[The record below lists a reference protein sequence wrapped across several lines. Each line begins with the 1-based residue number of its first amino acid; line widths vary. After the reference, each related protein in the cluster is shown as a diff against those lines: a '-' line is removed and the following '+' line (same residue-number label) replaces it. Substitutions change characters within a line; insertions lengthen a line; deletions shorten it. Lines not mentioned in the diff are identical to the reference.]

1 MRAALARHAAL
12 AALAALALG
21 ASADVPRPRV
31 AGPSPAW
38 IDGVPAPAPLEER
51 LAEIRR
57 RVQEAV
63 VYPPLA
69 RRRGLEGVAHVQFA
83 IGGDGRA
90 AAVATVRS
98 SGHAVLDR
106 AAEQGARDAQG
117 LPYVYGTVE
126 VPVRFALERP

>member
-1 MRAALARHAAL
+1 
-12 AALAALALG
+12 
-21 ASADVPRPRV
+21 
-31 AGPSPAW
+31 
-38 IDGVPAPAPLEER
+38 
-51 LAEIRR
+51 
-57 RVQEAV
+57 VQEAV